1 MSTGA
6 IMSITNCLPIASSL
20 IIWVFAVTVLRRF
33 MRRRSLHMAFWAIG
47 LTMYG
52 IAVLSEA
59 LYAIT
64 GWSELLF
71 RLWYL
76 FGAIL
81 VAAWLGQGTVYLLA
95 PRRLAHALA
104 LLLVAGS
111 IYGAMRVF
119 SATLDPSLLPEGEL
133 AGRAII
139 TPGVRVLTP
148 FFNIYGLGALAGGAA
163 YSAWAYWRRGVMPNR
178 VVGNILIALGALAP
192 GLGGLFS
199 RLGLSGYLYLGE
211 LLGALL
217 MYAGFLRSVAATQPQ
232 EHRSNTGTHE
242 DTLTTTGVGS
252 PLE

>member
-1 MSTGA
+1 MNTVAS
-6 IMSITNCLPIASSL
+6 MSITNWLPIASSL

-33 MRRRSLHMAFWAIG
+33 MRRRSLYMAFWAIG

-59 LYAIT
+59 LYSIA
-64 GWSELLF
+64 GWSEWLF

-76 FGAIL
+76 FGAVL

-95 PRRLAHALA
+95 PRRMAHLLA
-104 LLLVAGS
+104 LVLVVGS
-111 IYGAMRVF
+111 VYAMIRVL
-119 SATLDPSLLPEGEL
+119 SATLDPRLLPAGEL
-133 AGRAII
+133 AGRAIV
-139 TPGVRVLTP
+139 TSGVRVLTP
-148 FFNIYGLGALAGGAA
+148 FFNIYGLGTLAGGAA

-178 VVGNILIALGALAP
+178 VVGNALIAVGALAP

-217 MYAGFLRSVAATQPQ
+217 MYTGFLRSVAATEPQ
-232 EHRSNTGTHE
+232 ENRNLAGAHQN
-242 DTLTTTGVGS
+242 TLTTTGVQN
-252 PLE
+252 P